1 MPLSTSNPWI
11 WIAFTALVLVL
22 LILDLGVFHRKD
34 KIVTFKEAAIWS
46 SIWVTLALS
55 FNLGLYFWLGRSKAL
70 EFFTGYLIELSLS
83 VDNLFVFLVIF
94 STFALP
100 RHLMHRVLFWG
111 ILGAMI
117 MRAVFIG
124 LGAALILNFHW
135 IIYVFGGFLVFTGFK
150 LLKHHEGEADVANSR
165 ALKLFRR
172 FIPVTD
178 EYHDKNFVIRRG
190 GRLMATPL
198 LAVLVVVEA
207 TDVMFALDSIPA
219 IFAIT
224 RDPFIVYTSNIFAIL
239 GLRSMFFMLEGV
251 MSRFYLLRFGL
262 AFILIFV
269 GTKMLIMDIYHIPVA
284 VSLGVVAFGLFG
296 SAIGSIIWPQKDPAK
311 VDSKNG
317 MP

>member
-1 MPLSTSNPWI
+1 MPLSTTDPLI
-11 WIAFTALVLVL
+11 WVGFTILVLGL
-22 LILDLGVFHRKD
+22 LVMDLGVFHRKD

-46 SIWVTLALS
+46 CVWVSLALS
-55 FNLGLYFWLGRSKAL
+55 FNLGLYFWLGKTKAL

-100 RHLMHRVLFWG
+100 RELMHRVLFWG
-111 ILGAMI
+111 IMGAMI

-135 IIYVFGGFLVFTGFK
+135 VIYIFGAFLVVTGFK
-150 LLKHHEGEADVANSR
+150 LLKQHEGEADVANSK

-172 FIPVTD
+172 FMPVTD
-178 EYHDKNFVIRRG
+178 EYHGKNFVIRRG

-251 MSRFYLLRFGL
+251 MSRFYLLRYGL

-269 GTKMLIMDIYHIPVA
+269 GTKMLIIDIYHIPIA

-296 SAIGSIIWPQKDPAK
+296 SAIASLIWPQKESAATL
-311 VDSKNG
+311 SKD
-317 MP
+317 